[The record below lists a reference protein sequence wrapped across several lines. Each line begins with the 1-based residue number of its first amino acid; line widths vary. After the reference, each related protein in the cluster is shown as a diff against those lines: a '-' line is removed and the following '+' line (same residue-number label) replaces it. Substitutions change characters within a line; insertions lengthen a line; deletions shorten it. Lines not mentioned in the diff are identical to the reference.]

1 MKFASL
7 GSGSEGNA
15 LLISASSGSTHT
27 TVMLDCG
34 FGLRETE
41 ERLQRRGLSPSSL
54 HGIIVT
60 HEHQDHVGGVFK
72 FARRHRLPVWLS
84 YGTWQA
90 VKDKSDGVTL
100 HICRDGEAF
109 DIGDLEILPYTVP
122 HDAREPVQYLARDGH
137 VTLGVLTDAGHAT
150 PHMIAT
156 LSGCDGLLL
165 ECNHDADMLAQSHYP
180 PSLKQRVGGPLGH
193 LSNDTAAEILGAIDQ
208 SRLRKVVGAH
218 LSQHNNTPALAE
230 KALYKGLKNNDAQ
243 IMLACQQAGF
253 DWIVL

>member
-15 LLISASSGSTHT
+15 LLISAQSGSVQT

-41 ERLQRRGLSPSSL
+41 ERLARRGLLPSGL
-54 HGIIVT
+54 QGIIVT
-60 HEHQDHVGGVFK
+60 HEHYDHVSGVFK

-90 VKDKSDGVTL
+90 VKDKCDGVVF
-100 HICRDGEAF
+100 HICRDGESF
-109 DIGDLEILPYTVP
+109 VIGDLEIHPYTVP
-122 HDAREPVQYLARDGH
+122 HDAREPLQYSVCDGH
-137 VTLGVLTDAGHAT
+137 VRLGVLTDAGHAT
-150 PHMIAT
+150 THMIDT
-156 LSGCDGLLL
+156 LGGCDGLLL
-165 ECNHDADMLAQSHYP
+165 ECNHDVQMLAQSHYP

-208 SRLRKVVGAH
+208 RRLKKVVGAH
-218 LSQHNNTPALAE
+218 LSKHNNKPELAHEALCSGISNPDTQV
-230 KALYKGLKNNDAQ
+230 L
-243 IMLACQQAGF
+243 LACQQQGF
-253 DWIVL
+253 DWIIL